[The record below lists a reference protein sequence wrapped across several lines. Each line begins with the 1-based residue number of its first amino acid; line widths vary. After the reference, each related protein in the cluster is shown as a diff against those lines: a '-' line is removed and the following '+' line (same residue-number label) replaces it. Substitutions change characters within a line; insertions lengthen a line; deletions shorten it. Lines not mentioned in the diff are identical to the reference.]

1 MINNKNTELNNKKKK
16 LVELDKELSRTEENL
31 ELKMKQNKQ
40 LMKFAFMKNISS
52 NASEI
57 IDKFKKA
64 SEGQNNIN
72 EKEWQELFAAVD
84 KLYPGFSTVVQ
95 NKIPKISNEL
105 LITAYLLKIG
115 MTNPQIMRLTNFPH
129 QTVWRR
135 VKKVETLLGDELKF
149 IPR

>member
-1 MINNKNTELNNKKKK
+1 MQGVTK
-16 LVELDKELSRTEENL
+16 LQDSATLADC
-31 ELKMKQNKQ
+31 
-40 LMKFAFMKNISS
+40 ISKV
-52 NASEI
+52 NEI

-64 SEGQNNIN
+64 SEGQNNIT

-84 KLYPGFSTVVQ
+84 KLYPGFSAMVQ

-129 QTVWRR
+129 QTEWRII
-135 VKKVETLLGDELKF
+135 KKIETLQGG
-149 IPR
+149 